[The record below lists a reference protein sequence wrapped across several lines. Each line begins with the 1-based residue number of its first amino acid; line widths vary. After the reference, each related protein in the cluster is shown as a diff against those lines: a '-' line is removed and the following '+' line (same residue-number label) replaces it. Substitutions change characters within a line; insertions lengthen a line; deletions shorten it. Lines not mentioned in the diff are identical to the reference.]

1 MRGSCVAGLVIFAKQ
16 QSAGAMQPG
25 HDRPDRH
32 AGYLG
37 DLAIAELVQ
46 LAQHDRL
53 AQRCR
58 ERLDQLVETP
68 QIGSAFQQRL
78 GLARSRRDS
87 VAELLLGFERDDVR
101 RPVVL
106 KPAIAGAPHDLEQPA
121 LGVAMAI
128 AVEIAKRPQTSL
140 LHNIGGIGIVARQPS
155 RERVGGIEMGQRY
168 RLEPRLTTP
177 IGVPR
182 HLPLRNLPRFL
193 DTVDLGRGHVET
205 TGTPKATEPL
215 F

>member
-1 MRGSCVAGLVIFAKQ
+1 MMIRCCRTAVPGAPR
-16 QSAGAMQPG
+16 SAGRDAANRIGFPATP
-25 HDRPDRH
+25 RPRPK
-32 AGYLG
+32 
-37 DLAIAELVQ
+37 Q
-46 LAQHDRL
+46 SRQCR
-53 AQRCR
+53 RTPPRFR
-58 ERLDQLVETP
+58 ER
-68 QIGSAFQQRL
+68 
-78 GLARSRRDS
+78 
-87 VAELLLGFERDDVR
+87 R
-101 RPVVL
+101 RP
-106 KPAIAGAPHDLEQPA
+106 PAGCAQASYAGAPHDLEQPA
-121 LGVAMAI
+121 LGVAVAI
-128 AVEIAKRPQTSL
+128 AVEIAKCSQTSL
-140 LHNIGGIGIVARQPS
+140 LHDIGGIGIVARQPS